1 MTLEAQSV
9 RLLPA
14 ENFPSL
20 IMFTE
25 AVFSKFFF
33 FSSRAIDVL
42 YDLSICVQ

>member
-33 FSSRAIDVL
+33 FQAEQL
-42 YDLSICVQ
+42 MYCMT